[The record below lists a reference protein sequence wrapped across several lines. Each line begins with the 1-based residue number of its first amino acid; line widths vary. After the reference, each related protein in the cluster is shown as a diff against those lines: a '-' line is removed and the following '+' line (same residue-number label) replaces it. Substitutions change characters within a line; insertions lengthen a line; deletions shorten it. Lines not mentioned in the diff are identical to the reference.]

1 MKPLIQIKNL
11 LKEIQALKDSI
22 RTFKDSNS
30 KENVDAFKKARELK
44 ILKKISHDNLRAHI
58 ERKIRRSDQQEPY
71 TIADNSPDTEV
82 DGHPVDSDP
91 TDDQI
96 IASAPDEQPPTK
108 LPLLRALLVG
118 LMDVCEFKPRP
129 LLHQIVSNLQP
140 LLNNNLKEF
149 QDRYNNELHQ
159 ILTEARCDQ
168 TPKENLRKK
177 QLRDHF
183 HTLLETVIITILNK
197 SDLDATNEHTT
208 HVRRCLYLFL
218 DLCFNDKQN
227 LLETH
232 QIVHHLKA
240 DHALSGSGHA
250 AGKSADHLHA
260 LCFILNQFLSSP
272 SDHASLDPINNL
284 SKISYEDL
292 KAFLESSWTEL
303 DGHLK
308 STPIYKWVHDVQKN
322 DLRFLT
328 DLIESIQNDNNQC
341 PTLFLANHK
350 LTSFFKS
357 ACEVYC
363 NQLSTAIDILNQKS
377 NRSVEDND
385 QLSALTNEIEQIGA
399 FLIENDLSLLIQY
412 RDEINRPIMLSK
424 VLNFLRHAPI
434 DLDLNLCVSS
444 LRSDLISIYE
454 SVLGT

>member
-22 RTFKDSNS
+22 RTFEDSNS
-30 KENVDAFKKARELK
+30 KENVDAFKGQRTEDS
-44 ILKKISHDNLRAHI
+44 KKNIHDNLRAHI

-197 SDLDATNEHTT
+197 SDLDAPTNIQLMLG
-208 HVRRCLYLFL
+208 VACLFL
-218 DLCFNDKQN
+218 DLCFNDKQ
-227 LLETH
+227 
-232 QIVHHLKA
+232 IYWK
-240 DHALSGSGHA
+240 HAN
-250 AGKSADHLHA
+250 
-260 LCFILNQFLSSP
+260 CSS
-272 SDHASLDPINNL
+272 
-284 SKISYEDL
+284 
-292 KAFLESSWTEL
+292 
-303 DGHLK
+303 
-308 STPIYKWVHDVQKN
+308 
-322 DLRFLT
+322 
-328 DLIESIQNDNNQC
+328 
-341 PTLFLANHK
+341 
-350 LTSFFKS
+350 FKS
-357 ACEVYC
+357 
-363 NQLSTAIDILNQKS
+363 
-377 NRSVEDND
+377 
-385 QLSALTNEIEQIGA
+385 
-399 FLIENDLSLLIQY
+399 
-412 RDEINRPIMLSK
+412 
-424 VLNFLRHAPI
+424 
-434 DLDLNLCVSS
+434 
-444 LRSDLISIYE
+444 
-454 SVLGT
+454 